1 MRKEKYQY
9 INLPKRFRGDQHRFI
24 AEVLVELEKDLLL
37 QAGILYSEHKKDG
50 QQTATV

>member
-37 QAGILYSEHKKDG
+37 QAELIYHG
-50 QQTATV
+50 